1 MDVNQMEKILKAAAN
16 RRRLKI
22 LKYLNNH
29 RRVSVG
35 ELAGQIKLSFRS
47 TSRHLAI
54 LRNVDLVETEQSNLN
69 VFYSFSSS
77 APKIVEQI
85 ISSF

>member
-1 MDVNQMEKILKAAAN
+1 MDIIQMEKILKAVAN

-29 RRVSVG
+29 RRASVG

-47 TSRHLAI
+47 TSRHLSI
-54 LRNVDLVETEQSNLN
+54 LRNVDLVETEQLNLS
-69 VFYSFSSS
+69 VFYFLSSS

>member
-1 MDVNQMEKILKAAAN
+1 MDIIKMEKVLKAAAN

-22 LKYLNNH
+22 LSYLKNH
-29 RRVSVG
+29 RKSSVG
-35 ELAGQIKLSFRS
+35 ELAEEIKLSFKS

-54 LRNVDLVETEQSNLN
+54 LRNTDLVETEQVDLKI
-69 VFYSFSSS
+69 FYSLSPA

-85 ISSF
+85 LAYF

>member
-1 MDVNQMEKILKAAAN
+1 MDIIQMEKILKAAAN

-29 RRVSVG
+29 RRVPVG

-54 LRNVDLVETEQSNLN
+54 LRNVDLVETEQSRLS
-69 VFYSFSSS
+69 VFYSLSSS

>member
-1 MDVNQMEKILKAAAN
+1 MDIIQMEKILKVAAN

-29 RRVSVG
+29 RKASVG

-47 TSRHLAI
+47 TSRHL
-54 LRNVDLVETEQSNLN
+54 VETEQSRLS
-69 VFYSFSSS
+69 VFYSLSSF
-77 APKIVEQI
+77 APKIIEQI
-85 ISSF
+85 ISDF